1 MILGLIAS
9 TFFSLSVSA
18 QKTSITTAE
27 LPANAQT
34 FLKKHFPNETP
45 SSIIKEKEVFST
57 EYKANEK
64 AAFRSG
70 LRYSIQNKFDN
81 QYAASL
87 GFRYLFPQDFELRLG
102 AGRSYRTPNFDELYS
117 ELIFSG
123 HFFVGNENLIPE
135 TSTSF
140 DFGLKKKFSFESLQ
154 WQSQLAVNFL
164 DVKDRIE
171 MALHQTKGVVYAELN
186 METKVVEQNIRS
198 GQQIYVKGADLI
210 IKGTVGA
217 GAEVIADG
225 NIHIYGSLRGKAIAG
240 AGGDS
245 SKKIYCYNMQAE
257 LISIAGNYWLSE
269 SLQGEFWGKS
279 ACISLQD
286 GQLVLAELF

>member
-1 MILGLIAS
+1 LRTVAS
-9 TFFSLSVSA
+9 DTQRLNFSFLPPAGPDKNPNLFIHFALTVAMSDHSFELKGSLFPLSVLYCQDFSVAALQA
-18 QKTSITTAE
+18 QLQQKLAQAPGFFHQAPVVINVENAKQAPDFIAIKQLFTE
-27 LPANAQT
+27 LQLVLVGVCGANSE
-34 FLKKHFPNETP
+34 LKKAAQQAGLAALQLSKNNGKT
-45 SSIIKEKEVFST
+45 T
-57 EYKANEK
+57 EAPAK
-64 AAFRSG
+64 AAAAPAPVAPPPPVAPVV
-70 LRYSIQNKFDN
+70 QAAVENKF
-81 QYAASL
+81 
-87 GFRYLFPQDFELRLG
+87 
-102 AGRSYRTPNFDELYS
+102 
-117 ELIFSG
+117 I
-123 HFFVGNENLIPE
+123 
-135 TSTSF
+135 
-140 DFGLKKKFSFESLQ
+140 
-154 WQSQLAVNFL
+154 
-164 DVKDRIE
+164 
-171 MALHQTKGVVYAELN
+171 
-186 METKVVEQNIRS
+186 EQNIRS

>member
-1 MILGLIAS
+1 MSDHSFELKGSL
-9 TFFSLSVSA
+9 FPLSVLYCQDFSVAALQVQLQQKLA
-18 QKTSITTAE
+18 QAPGFFHQAPVVINVENAKQIPDFIAIKQLFVELQLVLVGVCGANAE
-27 LPANAQT
+27 LKKVAQQAGLAALQLSKNNGKTPEAAAKPVAEPAPIA
-34 FLKKHFPNETP
+34 P
-45 SSIIKEKEVFST
+45 
-57 EYKANEK
+57 
-64 AAFRSG
+64 AAAVVTAVVE
-70 LRYSIQNKFDN
+70 NK
-81 QYAASL
+81 
-87 GFRYLFPQDFELRLG
+87 
-102 AGRSYRTPNFDELYS
+102 
-117 ELIFSG
+117 LI
-123 HFFVGNENLIPE
+123 
-135 TSTSF
+135 
-140 DFGLKKKFSFESLQ
+140 
-154 WQSQLAVNFL
+154 
-164 DVKDRIE
+164 
-171 MALHQTKGVVYAELN
+171 
-186 METKVVEQNIRS
+186 EQNIRS

>member
-1 MILGLIAS
+1 MAALKTQLQQKLAQAPGFFHQAPVVINVENATHIPDFLAIKQLFTELQLVLVGVCGAS
-9 TFFSLSVSA
+9 S
-18 QKTSITTAE
+18 E
-27 LPANAQT
+27 
-34 FLKKHFPNETP
+34 LKKAAQQAGLAALQLSKNTGKTP
-45 SSIIKEKEVFST
+45 EAS
-57 EYKANEK
+57 AK
-64 AAFRSG
+64 AAPAPAAPPAPPAPVV
-70 LRYSIQNKFDN
+70 QAVVENK
-81 QYAASL
+81 
-87 GFRYLFPQDFELRLG
+87 
-102 AGRSYRTPNFDELYS
+102 
-117 ELIFSG
+117 LI
-123 HFFVGNENLIPE
+123 
-135 TSTSF
+135 
-140 DFGLKKKFSFESLQ
+140 
-154 WQSQLAVNFL
+154 
-164 DVKDRIE
+164 
-171 MALHQTKGVVYAELN
+171 
-186 METKVVEQNIRS
+186 EQNIRS